1 MKVSE
6 RTAQYEKLLSV
17 SKSVIRECD
26 AEAKRLRDIAINFRN
41 IAEQYDAM
49 AEETDKMK
57 RTVPIA
63 DWVDVIRSLASSIA
77 AKKGK
82 KAEVLGPRG
91 VGAKVDIILH
101 DCDDPDSFWEWSNK
115 EVLTVEPHFTDS
127 RVRFYYE
134 TGEQTKRYSP
144 GSVGAMSG
152 LNSVTAELPDEE
164 DDIANLF
171 CNEKSWKEME
181 ETK

>member
-6 RTAQYEKLLSV
+6 RTAQYEKLLSM
-17 SKSVIRECD
+17 SKSVIREC
-26 AEAKRLRDIAINFRN
+26 
-41 IAEQYDAM
+41 
-49 AEETDKMK
+49 
-57 RTVPIA
+57 
-63 DWVDVIRSLASSIA
+63 
-77 AKKGK
+77 
-82 KAEVLGPRG
+82 
-91 VGAKVDIILH
+91 IILH
-101 DCDDPDSFWEWSNK
+101 DCDDPDGFWEWSNK

-181 ETK
+181 ETE

>member
-82 KAEVLGPRG
+82 RLKFLARAASAQRWTSFCTTVTTQTAFGN
-91 VGAKVDIILH
+91 GAIRK
-101 DCDDPDSFWEWSNK
+101 F
-115 EVLTVEPHFTDS
+115 
-127 RVRFYYE
+127 
-134 TGEQTKRYSP
+134 
-144 GSVGAMSG
+144 
-152 LNSVTAELPDEE
+152 
-164 DDIANLF
+164 
-171 CNEKSWKEME
+171 
-181 ETK
+181 

>member
-6 RTAQYEKLLSV
+6 RTAQYEKLLSM

-26 AEAKRLRDIAINFRN
+26 TEAKRLRDIAINFRN

-63 DWVDVIRSLASSIA
+63 DWVDIIRSLASSIA

-101 DCDDPDSFWEWSNK
+101 DYDDPDGFWEWSNK

-134 TGEQTKRYSP
+134 TGEQTKHYSP

-181 ETK
+181 ETE